1 MEIRFKHWIYGA
13 IAISVLGAVTNWPA
27 DRRAIHRRYSAPITP
42 ERAAARELQRELS
55 AARGQLAMAEKRDE
69 ILAGIDSARDQTQL
83 VVVIDEAVPG
93 PLRAVLETELDSVWA
108 EVAPVADNG
117 IRFALHVGVADRYK
131 PRTLWYAIPEGLD
144 GTTCLSSVTL
154 NLQRIRDE
162 LDRGVQPSDVLQ
174 RQIDLST
181 RSGASVSRG
190 PCAFYSAFGPPG
202 AHVKQ
207 WLVSHNLDFARL
219 ADWARPQ
226 PKAKPPVRI
235 DISSGLEPRVRLV
248 GSLGFSGLNSH
259 ACASGRAASCRGALL
274 RDAELERTNFL
285 PARLNARGRAGTLDG
300 WFGTSF
306 PFRTTVFGPPTN
318 HFLSDVVRE
327 VGPERF
333 EEFWTSDLPVD
344 EAFAS
349 IVGRDIGEWTSDWLA
364 AEIGRYHFG
373 PGVRAAEV
381 FVVILLAGIG
391 ALAGAYVAEKRKTG

>member
-1 MEIRFKHWIYGA
+1 MEIGFKHWIYGA
-13 IAISVLGAVTNWPA
+13 IALSVLGAVTNWPA
-27 DRRAIHRRYSAPITP
+27 DRFAIHRWSSGPITP

-69 ILAGIDSARDQTQL
+69 ILARIDSAPDQTQL
-83 VVVIDEAVPG
+83 VVVIHEAVPD

-117 IRFALHVGVADRYK
+117 IRFALHVDVADHYK
-131 PRTLWYAIPEGLD
+131 PRTLWYAIPDALD

-154 NLQRIRDE
+154 NLKASRAQ
-162 LDRGVQPSDVLQ
+162 LDRGVQPIDILQ
-174 RQIDLST
+174 RQIDRT
-181 RSGASVSRG
+181 RTGASVSRG

-202 AHVKQ
+202 THVKQ
-207 WLVSHNLDFARL
+207 WLVSHNFDFARL
-219 ADWARPQ
+219 ADWARRQ
-226 PKAKPPVRI
+226 PKAEPPVRI
-235 DISSGLEPRVRLV
+235 DISLGLERRVRLV
-248 GSLGFSGLNSH
+248 GSLGFSGLDSH

-274 RDAELERTNFL
+274 RDAEPERTNFL
-285 PARLNARGRAGTLDG
+285 PAYWRAGTLDG
-300 WFGTSF
+300 WFGASF
-306 PFRTTVFGPPTN
+306 FQTTVFGPPTS

-373 PGVRAAEV
+373 PGVRAGEV
-381 FVVILLAGIG
+381 LVVVLLAGIG
-391 ALAGAYVAEKRKTG
+391 ALAGAYVSEKRKTG